1 MSDNELKNILKKE
14 LEPKFQSYFNQGL
27 MAGMLVFVQ

>member
-14 LEPKFQSYFNQGL
+14 TYCKIKNERGNPNNKPNK
-27 MAGMLVFVQ
+27 MKRK